1 MNIPRIP
8 RATYRVQ
15 LNRDFGFSQTAAIA
29 PYLHALGISH
39 LYCSPFLKA
48 RAGSSHGYDIVD
60 HNALN
65 PELGSR
71 EDFNRLSEVLK
82 RHGMGL
88 ILDLVPNHMGVGGND
103 NPWWLDVLE
112 NGPASEY
119 AEFFDIDW
127 QPAKPEL
134 AARVLLPLLEDHY
147 GKVLEASLLQL
158 QFDANRGQ
166 FSIAYHEH
174 RFPIDPR
181 SYPLVL
187 RPALDSLT
195 RGLGASHTACS
206 KCQELIG
213 RFEAL
218 PPRWQIAPE
227 QRRTRQYDK
236 ETAKLELVTA
246 CATHEELRRELA
258 DQVQRFN
265 GRTAE
270 PGDFEALH
278 ELLEQQAYRLAFWR
292 VAADEIN
299 YRRFFDINT
308 LAGLRMERPEVF
320 EATHRLVLELIRQDR
335 LHGLRLD
342 HPDGL
347 YDPASYFARL
357 RAMTTT
363 ALGPSDRGP
372 LYTVA
377 EKILARDEPLPPDWH
392 VHGTTG
398 YEFANLLGGLFV
410 HPDGKRPLTRLYRR
424 FTGRLGSFEDLVYEC
439 KKLVMHSLLA
449 GELQVLANLVDRFSE
464 ADRRTRDYTLN
475 ALRDALQEFVAC
487 LPVYRTYLS
496 EAGATDQDR
505 SYIHQALTAARR
517 RSPSADLTVFDFLEQ
532 LFTQAANGEAPEIV
546 PFVMKLQQYSAPVMA
561 KGLEDTSL
569 YVDNRLLALN
579 EVGGNPR
586 DFGTAIGEFHDE
598 NLLRAR
604 QWPHSMLTTSTHDT
618 KRSEDVRARLAV
630 LSELPDLWQ
639 KRVSV
644 WSRIH
649 RRHKREV
656 HGELLP
662 SRNDEYLLYQTL
674 VGAWPPGAAS
684 APGDFAGRIEA
695 YMIKAVRE
703 AKRHTSWLSPNA
715 EYETA
720 LTGFVRGVL
729 GSRRFLADFLPF
741 QQQVARLGL
750 LNSLS
755 QTLIKLTAP
764 GVPDIYQGCETW
776 NFTLV
781 DPDNRRPVDFAH
793 LQSQLQSL
801 IELEQTAPPAELP
814 PTLRNMADDG
824 RAKLFVTMRTLR
836 CRAAAPS
843 LFRDGDYRPLATDGP
858 RAAHLVAFART
869 LGSRQLVIVAPRW
882 MSRLSPSFPAGSA
895 WPDPAAWL
903 DTLIEAPSADCS
915 FTDILSGNV
924 LTPVELNG
932 RHWLPVHRALAA
944 FPVALLQAGASLT
957 EPAGSPSR
965 SATSE

>member
-1 MNIPRIP
+1 MKLPHIP

-15 LNRDFGFSQTAAIA
+15 LNREFGFAQAAAIV
-29 PYLHALGISH
+29 PYLQALGISH

-71 EDFNRLSEVLK
+71 DEFNQLTEVLK
-82 RHGMGL
+82 HHGMGL

-119 AEFFDIDW
+119 ADFFDIDW

-147 GKVLEASLLQL
+147 GKVLEAALLRL
-158 QFDANRGQ
+158 KFDVTRGQ

-181 SYPLVL
+181 TYPLIL
-187 RPALDSLT
+187 RPALESLT
-195 RGLGASHTACS
+195 RGVGAGHAASSRCL
-206 KCQELIG
+206 ELIG

-227 QRRTRQYDK
+227 PRRLRQHDK
-236 ETAKLELVTA
+236 ETAKQELASA
-246 CATHEELRRELA
+246 CAAHPELHHELD

-265 GRTAE
+265 GEAGE
-270 PGDFEALH
+270 PDGFELLH
-278 ELLEQQAYRLAFWR
+278 ELLEQQAFRLAFWR

-308 LAGLRMERPEVF
+308 LAGLRMERLEVF
-320 EATHRLVLELIRQDR
+320 EATHRLVLELVRQDR

-357 RAMTTT
+357 RAMTTA
-363 ALGPSDRGP
+363 ALGSPDRAP

-377 EKILARDEPLPPDWH
+377 EKILGRDEPLPSDWH

-398 YEFANLLGGLFV
+398 YEFANLLGGLFI

-424 FTGRLGSFEDLVYEC
+424 FTGRLGSFDDLVYEC
-439 KKLVMHSLLA
+439 KKQVMHSLLA

-496 EAGATDQDR
+496 EVGATDQDR
-505 SYIHQALTAARR
+505 SYIRQALTAARR
-517 RSPSADLTVFDFLEQ
+517 RSPTADLTVFDFLEQ
-532 LFTQAANGEAPEIV
+532 LFTQAADGQAPAIV

-561 KGLEDTSL
+561 KGFEDTSL

-579 EVGGNPR
+579 EVGSDPR
-586 DFGTAIGEFHDE
+586 DFGTAIEEFHDE
-598 NLLRAR
+598 NLLRAQ
-604 QWPHSMLTTSTHDT
+604 QWPHSLLTTSTHDT

-630 LSELPDLWQ
+630 LSEMPELWQ

-649 RRHKREV
+649 RRRKREV

-674 VGAWPPGAAS
+674 VGAWPPGASGVS
-684 APGDFAGRIEA
+684 ADFHERIEA

-703 AKRHTSWLSPNA
+703 AKRHTSWLSPNF

-720 LTGFVRGVL
+720 LTEFVRGVL

-741 QQQVARLGL
+741 QQQVARGGM
-750 LNSLS
+750 LNSLA
-755 QTLIKLTAP
+755 QTLVKLTAP

-776 NFTLV
+776 NFSLV
-781 DPDNRRPVDFAH
+781 DPDNRRPVDFGY

-801 IELEQTAPPAELP
+801 IELERTAAPSTVAG
-814 PTLRNMADDG
+814 TLHEDVNDG
-824 RAKLFVTMRTLR
+824 RAKLFVTALVLRYRTEM
-836 CRAAAPS
+836 PE
-843 LFRDGDYRPLATDGP
+843 LFRDGDYLPLVSEGP
-858 RAAHLVAFART
+858 KAMHLCAYART
-869 LGSRQLVIVAPRW
+869 LGAHQTIVVVPRW
-882 MSRLSPSFPAGSA
+882 VSRLLPETGAIMPPPEAWQDTWIGLPSVHKRYRNVITGQV
-895 WPDPAAWL
+895 L
-903 DTLIEAPSADCS
+903 EAKPEQEHS
-915 FTDILSGNV
+915 
-924 LTPVELNG
+924 
-932 RHWLPVHRALAA
+932 RLAA
-944 FPVALLQAGASLT
+944 DELFRTFPVALLQAV
-957 EPAGSPSR
+957 
-965 SATSE
+965 SEQD